1 MNGFIN
7 LYKPSGMSSA
17 YAINKIKKLLGKKVK
32 CGHMGTLD
40 PMASGVLPV
49 GIGKATRLFNFLLD
63 KDKVYTAEF
72 TFGYETDTLDAEGK
86 IIKDGGCIPTI
97 NEIKGVLSSLT
108 GIVNQI
114 PPAYSAK
121 NVGGTRSYVLARQGI
136 EVELKPKQVEIN
148 SIEVETTSNKNAYKF
163 TIKCKGGTYIRSICR
178 DIAYALNTYAT
189 MTKLTRNKSGC
200 FDLTNSV
207 SAEEINSLQDI
218 EARLIKPE
226 DTVYFNVVELNGKKY
241 SDLINGRFCEVNL
254 QNGIYKI
261 YYENVFIGVGEVE
274 NNNLKCKAYVNG

>member
-17 YAINKIKKLLGKKVK
+17 YAINKIKKILGKKVK

-108 GIVNQI
+108 GIVDQI

-218 EARLIKPE
+218 EMRIIKPE
-226 DTVYFNVVELNGKKY
+226 NTVYFEVIELNNKKY

-254 QNGIYKI
+254 QNGLYKI
-261 YYENVFIGVGEVE
+261 YYDNVFIGVGEVE

>member
-1 MNGFIN
+1 M
-7 LYKPSGMSSA
+7 LCY
-17 YAINKIKKLLGKKVK
+17 
-32 CGHMGTLD
+32 
-40 PMASGVLPV
+40 
-49 GIGKATRLFNFLLD
+49 
-63 KDKVYTAEF
+63 
-72 TFGYETDTLDAEGK
+72 
-86 IIKDGGCIPTI
+86 
-97 NEIKGVLSSLT
+97 LT

-148 SIEVETTSNKNAYKF
+148 SIEVETTSTKNAYKF

-189 MTKLTRNKSGC
+189 MTKLTREKSGC
-200 FDLTNSV
+200 FDLSNSV
-207 SAEEINSLQDI
+207 SAEEINSFQDI
-218 EARLIKPE
+218 EIRIIKPE
-226 DTVYFNVVELNGKKY
+226 DTVYFEVIELNNKKY

-254 QNGIYKI
+254 QNGLYKI

>member
-97 NEIKGVLSSLT
+97 NEIKGVLNSLT
-108 GIVNQI
+108 GIVDQI

-148 SIEVETTSNKNAYKF
+148 SIEVETTSTKNAYKF

-226 DTVYFNVVELNGKKY
+226 DTVYFEVIELNNKKY

-254 QNGIYKI
+254 QNGLYKI

-274 NNNLKCKAYVNG
+274 NKTLKCKAYVNG